1 MTWRPTPRKYGN
13 KPITI
18 DGIRFASK
26 KEGYYYL
33 ALRDRVDSGEIS
45 NLRMQV
51 PYEIVPAVYETQTI
65 HLKTKDKQVTK
76 CVQKAVH
83 YIADFVYTDR
93 DGIDQVIDVKG
104 GSATKT
110 KEYLLKKKMMRAFL
124 GIEIVEV

>member
-1 MTWRPTPRKYGN
+1 MTWRPAPRKYGN
-13 KPITI
+13 KPVTI
-18 DGIRFASK
+18 EGIRFASK

-33 ALRDRVDSGEIS
+33 ALKDRVDSGEIS

-83 YIADFVYTDR
+83 YVADFVYTDR

>member
-1 MTWRPTPRKYGN
+1 
-13 KPITI
+13 
-18 DGIRFASK
+18 
-26 KEGYYYL
+26 
-33 ALRDRVDSGEIS
+33 
-45 NLRMQV
+45 
-51 PYEIVPAVYETQTI
+51 VYETQTI

-76 CVQKAVH
+76 CVQQAVH